1 MRPTPSI
8 KDFTAEE
15 DLLGFFGP
23 DSISWRIHS
32 DPAFSVGGIRAL
44 LLQALHPVAMDG
56 VHQFS
61 VGFETEPWARLTR
74 TAEYVATLTFGTR
87 RDALRQVRRV
97 RGLHRGKSA
106 VEETTG
112 RRYGV
117 DDADL
122 LLWVHNCEVDSLL
135 STARRAGVPL
145 TDAEADRYVEEQV
158 VAAVLVGCEEDDVP
172 RTEAELAAYFARVQ
186 ERLAVTPAA
195 RTASKFILV
204 PPMPGG
210 PGHPARPGRR
220 WPRWARRPCPAGPAG
235 STACPASGS
244 PTPRRPRACAP
255 SGRRPWRSRPACG
268 SPRSCVPPASGWR
281 WPSRSAPDGGPHR
294 PASALVE
301 VLGRRRV
308 DGGGDPVQGR

>member
-1 MRPTPSI
+1 MKPTPSI
-8 KDFTAEE
+8 KDFTPEE

-61 VGFETEPWARLTR
+61 IGFETEPWARLTR

-158 VAAVLVGCEEDDVP
+158 VAAVLVGCEEADVP
-172 RTEAELAAYFARVQ
+172 RTEAELAGYFDRVQ
-186 ERLAVTPAA
+186 DRLAVTPAA

-204 PPMPGG
+204 PPMPGWVQLLT
-210 PGHPARPGRR
+210 PARPAWATLASLGAATL
-220 WPRWARRPCPAGPAG
+220 PRWARRLYGLPGFGLTDAAATAGL
-235 STACPASGS
+235 
-244 PTPRRPRACAP
+244 RAFRQATL
-255 SGRRPWRSRPACG
+255 A
-268 SPRSCVPPASGWR
+268 V
-281 WPSRSAPDGGPHR
+281 PSRVRESPIVRAARERVAQAEPLSA
-294 PASALVE
+294 
-301 VLGRRRV
+301 
-308 DGGGDPVQGR
+308 